1 MDVSST
7 DPTTSSRWRP
17 LHRLLAAMDDE
28 IAQVYEG
35 LGISDLK
42 PTWVVELLRL
52 DAHGPMTITEL
63 AESTQRTHSA
73 MSQKVSAMQA
83 AGFVR
88 TAPGRDARSKQ
99 VTLTAKARRIT
110 GRLAAEWR
118 ATEAAIAE
126 LETEIPYPLSRVAAD
141 IQTALEHKSFRERIL
156 QHLDDATTTTP
167 SAPDATPRANRLT
180 SGSSA

>member
-1 MDVSST
+1 VASI
-7 DPTTSSRWRP
+7 DPTTASRWRP
-17 LHRLLAAMDDE
+17 LHRLLAAMDDD
-28 IAQVYEG
+28 IAQIYKD

-42 PTWVVELLRL
+42 PTWVRELLRL
-52 DAHGPMTITEL
+52 ETGGPMTITEL

-88 TAPGRDARSKQ
+88 TRPGPDARSKQ

-110 GRLAAEWR
+110 DQLAAEWR
-118 ATEAAIAE
+118 ATEAAIAQ
-126 LETEIPYPLSRVAAD
+126 LETETPYPLSRAAAD

-156 QHLDDATTTTP
+156 EHLDDATTTGQTP
-167 SAPDATPRANRLT
+167 VKRHSTHP
-180 SGSSA
+180 

>member
-1 MDVSST
+1 MDVASA

-28 IAQVYEG
+28 IAQIYRE
-35 LGISDLK
+35 LGVNDLK
-42 PTWVVELLRL
+42 PTWVRELLRL
-52 DAHGPMTITEL
+52 EAAGPMTISEL

-88 TAPGRDARSKQ
+88 TRPGADARSKQ

-110 GRLAAEWR
+110 GQLAAEWR

-126 LETEIPYPLSRVAAD
+126 LETEIPYPLSQVVVD
-141 IQTALEHKSFRERIL
+141 IQTALDQKSFRDRIL
-156 QHLDDATTTTP
+156 EHLDGK
-167 SAPDATPRANRLT
+167 
-180 SGSSA
+180 GSEG

>member
-1 MDVSST
+1 MAPT

-17 LHRLLAAMDDE
+17 LHRLLAAMDDD
-28 IAQVYEG
+28 IAQIYRD

-42 PTWVVELLRL
+42 PTWVRELLRL
-52 DAHGPMTITEL
+52 EAHGPMTITEL

-88 TAPGRDARSKQ
+88 TRPGPDARSKR

-110 GRLAAEWR
+110 GQLAADWA
-118 ATEAAIAE
+118 ATAAAIAE
-126 LETEIPYPLSRVAAD
+126 LETEIPYPLSRAVAD
-141 IQTALEHKSFRERIL
+141 IQTALDHKTFRERIL
-156 QHLDDATTTTP
+156 EHLDDAP
-167 SAPDATPRANRLT
+167 SAP
-180 SGSSA
+180 

>member
-1 MDVSST
+1 MAPT

-17 LHRLLAAMDDE
+17 LHRLLAAMDDD
-28 IAQVYEG
+28 IAQIYRD

-42 PTWVVELLRL
+42 PTWVRELLRL
-52 DAHGPMTITEL
+52 EAHGPMTITEL

-88 TAPGRDARSKQ
+88 TRPGPDARSKR

-110 GRLAAEWR
+110 GQRAAEWA
-118 ATEAAIAE
+118 ATAAAIAE
-126 LETEIPYPLSRVAAD
+126 LETEIPYPLSRAVAD
-141 IQTALEHKSFRERIL
+141 IQTALDHKTFRERIL
-156 QHLDDATTTTP
+156 EHLDDAP
-167 SAPDATPRANRLT
+167 SAP
-180 SGSSA
+180 

>member
-1 MDVSST
+1 MDVTST

-17 LHRLLAAMDDE
+17 LHRLLAAMDDD
-28 IAQVYEG
+28 IAQVYKD

-42 PTWVVELLRL
+42 PTWVRELLRL
-52 DAHGPMTITEL
+52 EADGPMTITEL

-88 TAPGRDARSKQ
+88 TRPGPDARSKQ

-110 GRLAAEWR
+110 SRLAAEWR

-126 LETEIPYPLSRVAAD
+126 LETEIPYPLSRAVAD
-141 IQTALEHKSFRERIL
+141 IQAALDHKSFRERML
-156 QHLDDATTTTP
+156 GHLEHAP
-167 SAPDATPRANRLT
+167 SAP
-180 SGSSA
+180 

>member
-1 MDVSST
+1 MVST

-17 LHRLLAAMDDE
+17 LHRLLATMDDE
-28 IAQVYEG
+28 IGQIYKD
-35 LGISDLK
+35 LGISELK
-42 PTWVVELLRL
+42 PTWVMELLRL
-52 DAHGPMTITEL
+52 DANGPMTITEL

-88 TAPGRDARSKQ
+88 TRPGTDARSKQ

-110 GRLAAEWR
+110 GQLAAEWR

-126 LETEIPYPLSRVAAD
+126 LETEIPYPLSRVAGD
-141 IQTALEHKSFRERIL
+141 IQTALDNKSFRERIL
-156 QHLDDATTTTP
+156 EHLDDATTSP
-167 SAPDATPRANRLT
+167 QMS
-180 SGSSA
+180 

>member
-1 MDVSST
+1 MAPT

-17 LHRLLAAMDDE
+17 LHRLLAAMDDD
-28 IAQVYEG
+28 IAQIYRD

-42 PTWVVELLRL
+42 PTWVRELLRL
-52 DAHGPMTITEL
+52 EAHGPMTITEL

-88 TAPGRDARSKQ
+88 TRPGPDARSMR

-110 GRLAAEWR
+110 GQLAADGA
-118 ATEAAIAE
+118 ATVAAIAE
-126 LETEIPYPLSRVAAD
+126 LETEIPYPLSRAVAD
-141 IQTALEHKSFRERIL
+141 IQTALDHKTFRERIL
-156 QHLDDATTTTP
+156 EHLDDAP
-167 SAPDATPRANRLT
+167 SAP
-180 SGSSA
+180 

>member
-1 MDVSST
+1 MAST